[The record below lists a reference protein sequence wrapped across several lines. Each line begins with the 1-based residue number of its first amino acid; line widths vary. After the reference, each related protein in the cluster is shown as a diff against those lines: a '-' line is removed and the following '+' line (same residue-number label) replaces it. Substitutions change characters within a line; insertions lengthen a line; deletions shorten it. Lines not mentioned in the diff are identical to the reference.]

1 MNIKINNI
9 PHFMQNEL
17 KKIQLKLNPL
27 LKKNMKYGF
36 FSTVMIG
43 FSVINLF
50 FLLFKNDSYPI
61 SKIALCIYALIGAIG
76 FALMKENKH
85 NQKEIVKMSQ
95 KYVLERMKKS
105 GYLTDARKNNY
116 YQKVN
121 EHPLMTMNVF
131 IEFLAEEEQRKNDSS
146 GNGIG

>member
-1 MNIKINNI
+1 MNIKVNTI
-9 PHFMQNEL
+9 PNYMQNEL

-76 FALMKENKH
+76 VALLKENKY
-85 NQKEIVKMSQ
+85 NQRKIVEMSQ

-105 GYLTDARKNNY
+105 NYLTEARKNNY

-121 EHPLMTMNVF
+121 EQPFLAMNVL
-131 IEFLAEEEQRKNDSS
+131 IEFLTEEEQKKSDSS
-146 GNGIG
+146 INEVH

>member
-1 MNIKINNI
+1 MNIKINNF
-9 PHFMQNEL
+9 PQFMQNEM
-17 KKIQLKLNPL
+17 KKIQTKLNPL

-36 FSTVMIG
+36 FSTIMIG
-43 FSVINLF
+43 FSIINLF
-50 FLLFKNDSYPI
+50 FLLFKNDSHPI

-85 NQKEIVKMSQ
+85 NKREIIKMSQ

-105 GYLTDARKNNY
+105 GYISEARKNNY

-121 EHPLMTMNVF
+121 EYPLLTMNVF
-131 IEFLAEEEQRKNDSS
+131 LEFLAEEEQRKNDSS
-146 GNGIG
+146 SNEKR